1 MKLLK
6 RPEDFTAPIR
16 RLIEQCLYMADDK
29 KLAKIIDLYVSESC
43 RFFYALLENGAP
55 QAIIGISVR
64 KEPDNEH
71 PSATILHIAVDDHLR
86 TRGIGRKLIDE
97 VIAKHQLGSIQ
108 AQTDQ
113 DSMEF
118 YRTCGFSITSL
129 GELFPGVER
138 FLCEKKIQTANR

>member
-6 RPEDFTAPIR
+6 RMEDFTPAVR

-29 KLAKIIDLYVSESC
+29 KITKIVDLYISESC
-43 RFFYALLENGAP
+43 RFFYALLEDNVP

-64 KEPDNEH
+64 KEANQEA

-97 VIAKHQLGSIQ
+97 VIEKHSLASIQ

-118 YRTCGFSITSL
+118 YRTCGFSISSL
-129 GELFPGVER
+129 GELYPGVER
-138 FLCEKKIQTANR
+138 FLCEKKINSASC